1 MAISPALNS
10 GVQGFQR
17 ATQEISE
24 STRNI
29 NRAAQEQQAQQ
40 NNQIDR
46 ERAIEAARDDE
57 VVAQPAQPPAKINE
71 ELVNL
76 KVEQFNAQAN
86 VSTIQTADEVLGT
99 LIDVRV

>member
-17 ATQEISE
+17 ASQEITE

-29 NRAAQEQQAQQ
+29 NRAAQEQQAQK

-46 ERAIEAARDDE
+46 DQNLDAARTDE
-57 VVAQPAQPPAKINE
+57 VIAQPAQPPAKIDE

>member
-17 ATQEISE
+17 ASAEISE

-40 NNQIDR
+40 NNQIDQ
-46 ERAIEAARDDE
+46 EQNLEAARTDE
-57 VVAQPAQPPAKINE
+57 VITQPAQPPAKIDE
-71 ELVNL
+71 ALVNL

>member
-1 MAISPALNS
+1 MISPALNS

-17 ATQEISE
+17 ANAEISE
-24 STRNI
+24 SSRNI

-46 ERAIEAARDDE
+46 NQNLEAARTDE
-57 VVAQPAQPPAKINE
+57 AITQPAQPPAKIDE

>member
-1 MAISPALNS
+1 MISPALNS

-17 ATQEISE
+17 ANAEISE
-24 STRNI
+24 STRDI

-46 ERAIEAARDDE
+46 EQNLEAARTDE
-57 VVAQPAQPPAKINE
+57 VVTQPAQPPARIDE

-86 VSTIQTADEVLGT
+86 VATIQTADEVLGT